1 MTYKS
6 KFAIIAMICVL
17 LIAGS
22 VFMIAKDVRNDTQDV
37 ALAPVEFI
45 NGTDDFGHDY
55 TVEFYPEEGFCIL
68 SIYMEEDKEHSWK
81 WVDVTNKITC
91 NYIHYQDDHYVVSYK
106 PDTEYIGA
114 CQSAIM
120 LAPIEDTHNH
130 TKDIT
135 TEYAAYVI
143 NVEVAE
149 DGNHV
154 FDVYHATV
162 TDEYTTG
169 LDDESE
175 ETDSADEHEH
185 EHTHESTEEK

>member
-6 KFAIIAMICVL
+6 KFAIIATICVL

-22 VFMIAKDVRNDTQDV
+22 VFMIVKNTESNEQNAH
-37 ALAPVEFI
+37 LAPVEFI
-45 NGTDDFGHDY
+45 NGTDNFGHDY

-68 SIYMEEDKEHSWK
+68 SIYMEEDKEHSWQ
-81 WVDVTNKITC
+81 WIDVTNKITC

-106 PDTEYIGA
+106 PDTEYTGA

-120 LAPIEDTHNH
+120 LAPIEDIHNH

-143 NVEVAE
+143 NVNVAE

-169 LDDESE
+169 LDDETSNTQSAE
-175 ETDSADEHEH
+175 ENTR
-185 EHTHESTEEK
+185 ESVEEK